1 MPGATAH
8 PTMPAEAQLTSTR
21 DNGRHNRLH
30 VAGAGAWGAS
40 STRGAYLFSFGVV
53 LYEMVT
59 GRPPFTGAT
68 TAVVFH
74 DILAKTPTM
83 PALLNPEVPAELDR
97 LIIKALEKD
106 RAVRCQTAGEILSDL
121 RRVKRDR
128 DSSRTEPPS
137 VTGPQQAPSLSD
149 RAVGKTVAA
158 SAAAASLSDAVVA
171 ANLVKRHRVGT
182 ALAALA
188 IALAFA
194 GVGYLAFVRQS
205 APAPALPSSTDLE
218 IVRLTSSG
226 NASRPAISP
235 DGKYVA

>member
-1 MPGATAH
+1 MNP
-8 PTMPAEAQLTSTR
+8 
-21 DNGRHNRLH
+21 
-30 VAGAGAWGAS
+30 
-40 STRGAYLFSFGVV
+40 
-53 LYEMVT
+53 
-59 GRPPFTGAT
+59 
-68 TAVVFH
+68 
-74 DILAKTPTM
+74 DILPQLERTIA
-83 PALLNPEVPAELDR
+83 
-97 LIIKALEKD
+97 KALEKD
-106 RAVRCQTAGEILSDL
+106 RQLRYQTAADMRADL
-121 RRVKRDR
+121 QRVKRDR